1 MRSDLQ
7 VECNP
12 VLLCLDS
19 VRFKHQTK
27 LAVITI
33 LQLANRMPTMNQRLL
48 AIGPDRLRAMRR
60 GIEKE
65 SLRSLPN
72 GHLALTPHP
81 KGLGAALTHPL
92 VTTDFS
98 ESQIEII
105 TGAHASVEACLAE
118 LTKVHQAVYR
128 AMGDEMLW
136 VSSMPCGLPGDESIP
151 LARYGLSNVGR
162 AKSIY
167 RMGLGHRYGRRMQ
180 TICGI
185 HYNWSLPDVSSDEYF
200 ALIRNFRRHSF
211 LLLILFGAAP
221 AVCQSFV
228 AGRDHGLEPMRG
240 GTLHRPYATSL
251 RMGKLG
257 YQSDAQS
264 NLSVSYNNLSDYAA
278 ELTRAMTTP
287 YPPYVKVGVKN
298 LGGEY
303 NQLSTSL
310 LQLENEFYG
319 LIRPKRTT
327 RPGERPIPA
336 ILERGVEY
344 VEVRCLD
351 LNPFETVGV
360 NANTMRFID
369 IFLMHCLTSDCPLDS
384 PDEIQALGRNLD
396 KVTSRGRQV
405 GLTLER
411 PVDGQLKEVSL
422 LEWAQELM
430 HSMAEIAPILDQ
442 ANGDT
447 SYQRSFDHA
456 TKALQNFD
464 QLPSAQVLEA
474 LKVSETGSY
483 LGFIQ
488 ERSML
493 ASKTLADLPWSEQEE
508 RLFAKLAEESIQTQC
523 TIEKTDTISFDDYLA
538 RMLAVV

>member
-1 MRSDLQ
+1 MS
-7 VECNP
+7 
-12 VLLCLDS
+12 
-19 VRFKHQTK
+19 
-27 LAVITI
+27 
-33 LQLANRMPTMNQRLL
+33 TMNQRLA
-48 AIGPDRLRAMRR
+48 AISPDRLRAMRR

-81 KGLGAALTHPL
+81 KGLGSALTHPL

-105 TGAHASVEACLAE
+105 TAAHTSVDACLTE

-185 HYNWSLPDVSSDEYF
+185 HYNWSLPGVSSDEYF

-221 AVCQSFV
+221 AVCSSFV
-228 AGRDHGLEPMRG
+228 AGRDHGLDAMRG
-240 GTLHRPYATSL
+240 GTLHRPFATSL

-264 NLSVSYNNLSDYAA
+264 NLSVSYNNLPDYAT
-278 ELTRAMTTP
+278 ELRRAMTTP

-298 LGGEY
+298 PGGEY

-336 ILERGVEY
+336 LLERGVEY

-351 LNPFETVGV
+351 LNPFETVGI

-369 IFLMHCLTSDCPLDS
+369 IFLMHCLTSDSPLDS
-384 PDEIQALGRNLD
+384 PTEIQALGRNLD
-396 KVTSRGRQV
+396 KITSRGRQP

-411 PVDGQLKEVSL
+411 LESGALKDVSVL
-422 LEWAQELM
+422 AWAQELM
-430 HSMAEIAPILDQ
+430 QSIAPIATFLDQ
-442 ANGDT
+442 ANGGN
-447 SYQRSFDHA
+447 SYQQSVNHA
-456 TKALQNFD
+456 ITALQNFD
-464 QLPSAQVLEA
+464 QLPSAQVLET
-474 LKVSETGSY
+474 LKNSDTGSY
-483 LGFIQ
+483 VAFIK
-488 ERSML
+488 ERSLM
-493 ASKTLADLPWSEQEE
+493 ASKTLANLPWSEQDEDT
-508 RLFAKLAEESIQTQC
+508 FKKLADESIQTQC
-523 TIEKTDTISFDDYLA
+523 TIEKTDTLSFDDYLA
-538 RMLAVV
+538 RMLAVG

>member
-1 MRSDLQ
+1 
-7 VECNP
+7 
-12 VLLCLDS
+12 
-19 VRFKHQTK
+19 
-27 LAVITI
+27 
-33 LQLANRMPTMNQRLL
+33 MNQRLA
-48 AIGPDRLRAMRR
+48 AISHERLRAMRR

-65 SLRSLPN
+65 SLRSLPS

-81 KGLGAALTHPL
+81 RGLGSALTHPL

-105 TGAHASVEACLAE
+105 TGAHDSVDACLTE

-185 HYNWSLPDVSSDEYF
+185 HYNWSLPGLSSEEYF

-221 AVCQSFV
+221 AVCSSFV
-228 AGRDHGLEPMRG
+228 AGREHGLEAMRA

-264 NLSVSYNNLSDYAA
+264 NLSVSYNNLTDYAA
-278 ELTRAMTTP
+278 ELRRAMTTP
-287 YPPYVKVGVKN
+287 YPPYEKVGVKN
-298 LGGEY
+298 PGGEY

-310 LQLENEFYG
+310 LQLENEFYS

-327 RPGERPIPA
+327 RPGERPVPA
-336 ILERGVEY
+336 LLERGVEY

-351 LNPFETVGV
+351 LNPFESVGI
-360 NANTMRFID
+360 NASTMRFID
-369 IFLMHCLTSDCPLDS
+369 IFLIHCLTADSPLDS
-384 PDEIQALGRNLD
+384 PAEIQALGRNLD
-396 KVTSRGRQV
+396 KVTSRGRQP
-405 GLTLER
+405 GLVLER
-411 PVDGQLKEVSL
+411 PLEHPLEHPQGDTLADVSVVD
-422 LEWAQELM
+422 WAQELM
-430 HSMAEIAPILDQ
+430 KSMAPIAAILDQ
-442 ANGDT
+442 ANGGNN
-447 SYQRSFDHA
+447 YQQSFNQA
-456 TKALQNFD
+456 TTALQNFD
-464 QLPSAQVLEA
+464 QLPSAQVLA
-474 LKVSETGSY
+474 TLNASATGSY
-483 LGFIQ
+483 VSFIKAH
-488 ERSML
+488 SVL
-493 ASKTLADLPWSEQEE
+493 ASKTLAGLPWTEQDEVT
-508 RLFAKLAEESIQTQC
+508 FSTLAEQSIQTQC
-523 TIEKTDTISFDDYLA
+523 TIEKTDTISFDDYLG
-538 RMLAVV
+538 RMLAVG